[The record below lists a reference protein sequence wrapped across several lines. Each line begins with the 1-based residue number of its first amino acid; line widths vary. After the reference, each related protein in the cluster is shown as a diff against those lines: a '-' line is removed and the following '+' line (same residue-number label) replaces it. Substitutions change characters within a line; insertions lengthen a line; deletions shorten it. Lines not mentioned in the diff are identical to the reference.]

1 MELNMYG
8 IKVWLSE
15 DTKDWYLLR
24 DMDDGVVHVWD
35 KKEDVINIQKNLKCK
50 KSAITKIM
58 SNTILD
64 RVNYKRKQLEHLK
77 YFLK

>member
-1 MELNMYG
+1 MYG

-35 KKEDVINIQKNLKCK
+35 NKEDGIE
-50 KSAITKIM
+50 SAWLGWFEKGW
-58 SNTILD
+58 
-64 RVNYKRKQLEHLK
+64 
-77 YFLK
+77 

>member
-24 DMDDGVVHVWD
+24 DIDDGVVNVWD

-58 SNTILD
+58 SNAILD
-64 RVNYKRKQLEHLK
+64 RSNYKRKQLEHLK

>member
-1 MELNMYG
+1 MYG

-15 DTKDWYLLR
+15 DTRDWYLLR

-35 KKEDVINIQKNLKCK
+35 KKEDVVNIQKNLKCK

-58 SNTILD
+58 SNAILD
-64 RVNYKRKQLEHLK
+64 RVNYKRKQREHLK

>member
-1 MELNMYG
+1 MYG

-35 KKEDVINIQKNLKCK
+35 NKEDVINIQKNLKCK

-58 SNTILD
+58 SNAILD
-64 RVNYKRKQLEHLK
+64 RVNYKRKELEHLK

>member
-1 MELNMYG
+1 
-8 IKVWLSE
+8 
-15 DTKDWYLLR
+15 
-24 DMDDGVVHVWD
+24 MDDGVVHVWD

-58 SNTILD
+58 SNAILD
-64 RVNYKRKQLEHLK
+64 RANYKRKQLEHLK

>member
-1 MELNMYG
+1 MYG

-58 SNTILD
+58 SNAILD

>member
-24 DMDDGVVHVWD
+24 DIDDGVVHVWD
-35 KKEDVINIQKNLKCK
+35 KKEDVFNIQKNLKCK

-58 SNTILD
+58 SNAILD
-64 RVNYKRKQLEHLK
+64 RANYKRKQLEHLK